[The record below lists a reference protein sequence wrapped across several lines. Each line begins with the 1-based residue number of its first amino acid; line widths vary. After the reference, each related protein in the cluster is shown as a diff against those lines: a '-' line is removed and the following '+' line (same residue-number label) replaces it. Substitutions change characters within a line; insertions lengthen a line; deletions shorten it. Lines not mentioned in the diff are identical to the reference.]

1 MLEREPTLRMF
12 DCWKRVVNSRHEAR
26 SPEAA
31 RQLSRSGPIHEN
43 GKDAWAAVAK
53 HVDPKALLIADEHK
67 AYDDL
72 IGLVQLTRVNHSLQ
86 YQEDDGTNSNVI
98 ESFFSRVE
106 KAYKGVNHRFSMKY
120 LDWYMAMLS
129 WKEDTRYMGLR
140 WQFADL
146 LRTITSRPTSR
157 NLCGYWQCA
166 AQNIVDQVWLQGEPP
181 D

>member
-1 MLEREPTLRMF
+1 
-12 DCWKRVVNSRHEAR
+12 
-26 SPEAA
+26 
-31 RQLSRSGPIHEN
+31 
-43 GKDAWAAVAK
+43 
-53 HVDPKALLIADEHK
+53 
-67 AYDDL
+67 
-72 IGLVQLTRVNHSLQ
+72 LTRVNHSLQ

-106 KAYKGVNHRFSMKY
+106 KAYKGINHRFSTKY

-129 WKEDTRYMGLR
+129 WKEDTRYMGLG

>member
-1 MLEREPTLRMF
+1 MCVLALREAKKHAPNRTLA
-12 DCWKRVVNSRHEAR
+12 RVIME
-26 SPEAA
+26 
-31 RQLSRSGPIHEN
+31 EN

-53 HVDPKALLIADEHK
+53 HVDLKAVLIADEHK
-67 AYDDL
+67 ADDN
-72 IGLVQLTRVNHSLQ
+72 LVCLVSMRRVNQGLQ

-98 ESFFSRVE
+98 ESFFNRVE
-106 KAYKGVNHRFSMKY
+106 KAYKGVNYRFSTKY

-146 LRTITSRPTSR
+146 LKTITARPTSR
-157 NLCGYWQCA
+157 NLCGYWQGA
-166 AQNIVDQVWLQGEPP
+166 AQNINDQVWLQGVPS